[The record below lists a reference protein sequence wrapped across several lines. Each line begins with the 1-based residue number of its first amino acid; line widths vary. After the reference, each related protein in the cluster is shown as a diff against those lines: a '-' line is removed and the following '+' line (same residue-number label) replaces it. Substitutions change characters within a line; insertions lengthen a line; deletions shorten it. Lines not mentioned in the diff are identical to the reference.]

1 MRLGID
7 WLKTFVRLS
16 KKLFIFFYL
25 SFVDAGLIVLVLLAL
40 MRSDLSRAVAAR
52 LNLLEERVRR
62 EIERAL
68 DGYRLNCIYYD
79 IKHA

>member
-1 MRLGID
+1 MD
-7 WLKTFVRLS
+7 WLKTLVRLS
-16 KKLFIFFYL
+16 KKLLIFFYL
-25 SFVDAGLIVLVLLAL
+25 SLADVSLIVVVLLTL

-52 LNLLEERVRR
+52 VNLLEERVRR
-62 EIERAL
+62 EMERGL